1 MQQAK
6 IGICYLVGAGAGDP
20 GLLTLRARD
29 CLARAEVVYHDHL
42 ASAGVLDFAPSA
54 AELVYVGKQA
64 GQHALPQEEINRL
77 LVRDT
82 AAGKTVVRLKGGDP
96 YIFGRGGEEAL
107 ALRAAE
113 LPFEVVP
120 GISAA
125 IAAGARAGI
134 PLTHRG
140 LSTAVTFV
148 TGHESPDKEQTQTD
162 WAALAVCG
170 HTLCIYMGMGNLR
183 AITGALLA
191 GGRGADEP
199 AAVIR
204 EASLPGQTVVRA
216 ALGDI
221 AQAAEAAGVG
231 SPAIVIVGAVAALY
245 DTLCSSD
252 SRPLAGK
259 RVLVTRSREQAGALS
274 VQLEARGA
282 RVAEF
287 PCIAIFPV
295 ARECPDELRNM
306 LQAGRPLVARTLLH
320 EDGVRCDGL
329 SSGLISLA
337 AGEPDY
343 VVFTSVNGVE
353 HSFTRLA
360 ELGLD
365 ARVFAGA
372 RIAVIGSATAD
383 ALRARGLRADI
394 VPARFTSEALLAELE
409 SRNIAGAR
417 FLLLRA
423 DNASAVLPDG
433 LRAAGAEVCD
443 TVAYHALAQAL
454 PQPVV
459 DEIVSGAYSALTFAS
474 AATVRAFCDA
484 LGAEGIRRMLNAHT
498 PPVIASVGPVTS
510 LTLRECGLP
519 VDVEPDEATIPALA
533 RALAEFFLCGG
544 SAAENGGANER

>member
-1 MQQAK
+1 MQQVK

-20 GLLTLRARD
+20 GLLTLLARD

-42 ASAGVLDFAPSA
+42 ASDAVLGFAPASA
-54 AELVYVGKQA
+54 DLVYVGKQA

-82 AAGKTVVRLKGGDP
+82 AAGKVVVRLKGGDP

-107 ALRAAE
+107 ALRAAG

-162 WAALAVCG
+162 WAALAACG

-183 AITGALLA
+183 AITVALLA

-204 EASLPGQTVVRA
+204 EASLPGQMVVRGT
-216 ALGDI
+216 LGGI
-221 AQAAEAAGVG
+221 AEEAEAAGVG
-231 SPAIVIVGAVAALY
+231 SPAIVIIGAVAALY
-245 DTLCSSD
+245 DTLCGID

-282 RVAEF
+282 WAAEF
-287 PCIAIFPV
+287 PCIAISPV
-295 ARECPDELRNM
+295 ECECPAEIARM
-306 LQAGRPLVARTLLH
+306 LQAGRPLVARTLLD
-320 EDGVRCDGL
+320 EGDTPCDSL
-329 SSGLISLA
+329 SRGLISLA

-343 VVFTSVNGVE
+343 VVFTSINGVE
-353 HSFTRLA
+353 HCFARLD

-372 RIAVIGSATAD
+372 RLAAIGSATAA
-383 ALRARGLRADI
+383 ALRGRGLLADI
-394 VPARFTSEALLAELE
+394 VPAKFTSEALLVELE

-423 DNASAVLPDG
+423 DNASAVLPEG

-443 TVAYHALAQAL
+443 AAAYHALPQSL
-454 PQPVV
+454 PPKVADDIMCGV
-459 DEIVSGAYSALTFAS
+459 YAALTFAS
-474 AATVRAFCDA
+474 AATARAFCDT
-484 LGAEGIRRMLNAHT
+484 LGAEGVRRMLEAR
-498 PPVIASVGPVTS
+498 PRPVVASIGPVTS
-510 LTLRECGLP
+510 RTLRECGLP
-519 VDVEPDEATIPALA
+519 VDVEPAEATIPALA
-533 RALAEFFLCGG
+533 QALADHFSVSGDNTRDG
-544 SAAENGGANER
+544 AENER